1 VGERERGKGDGGAA
15 RCVRAAPA
23 DNLGAPGCSVSAEDF
38 STLYADMRRFF
49 ALDVDTKRLVCTTT
63 NAHNRGWTP
72 LGEETL
78 DPARQSCGDTKEGY
92 YIGRD
97 IGSDHKLAHLP
108 LHGPN
113 VWPPPNLLP
122 GWRENMER
130 YVPQASTFIRV
141 NFSTRQRSSSQHFDA
156 LGAEPLAL

>member
-1 VGERERGKGDGGAA
+1 METQYDSSYCVPVIDLARSDRELVPALRSACADVGFFYLVGHG
-15 RCVRAAPA
+15 
-23 DNLGAPGCSVSAEDF
+23 VSAQDF
-38 STLYADMRRFF
+38 ATLYADMRRFF
-49 ALDVDTKRLVCTTT
+49 ALDLETKRLVCTTT

-113 VWPPPNLLP
+113 VWLPPNVLP

-130 YVPQASTFIRV
+130 YAAHTSTFTPT
-141 NFSTRQRSSSQHFDA
+141 SC
-156 LGAEPLAL
+156 LGSNVCYM